1 MFMYYVFIILHKHV
15 QLCDLHLQES
25 DVFPCLCGW
34 MVAMMD
40 AGSHDQFIENHGKSV
55 WTWGS
60 KHFDKILNIYLDQNW
75 ISTFATGLN
84 IFLPVSFYLN
94 TEPVVAIPVL

>member
-1 MFMYYVFIILHKHV
+1 MYLVYHSKQTCTLTFI
-15 QLCDLHLQES
+15 LQES
-25 DVFPCLCGW
+25 DVFSCLCGW

-60 KHFDKILNIYLDQNW
+60 KHFDKILNIYLDKNW
-75 ISTFATGLN
+75 ISTFAVGLN
-84 IFLPVSFYLN
+84 IFLPVSFNLI
-94 TEPVVAIPVL
+94 TELVVYMPIL

>member
-1 MFMYYVFIILHKHV
+1 
-15 QLCDLHLQES
+15 
-25 DVFPCLCGW
+25 
-34 MVAMMD
+34 MMD

-84 IFLPVSFYLN
+84 IFLPVSFYLI
-94 TEPVVAIPVL
+94 TEPIVYIPVLMILSMDIVLYTYFVIVGVSIASFL